1 MGCSVGFGRAL
12 ERRRL
17 AQCGQRRPFR
27 QESQRYEGQHR
38 QDDCHHKH
46 HAVRARKFV
55 QHGLVK
61 GDAGRCSR
69 KISALLAPEAFS
81 PLLSWL
87 VRITDISA
95 VRCPDCR
102 RPRSPQS
109 PGLPARRARSQARCR
124 GCRRRGSRI
133 EQLITSVSRP
143 LRCTTD
149 WRASRSTLTQ
159 RNCFGMPVETWPGPS
174 AAPMRPSR

>member
-1 MGCSVGFGRAL
+1 M
-12 ERRRL
+12 
-17 AQCGQRRPFR
+17 
-27 QESQRYEGQHR
+27 
-38 QDDCHHKH
+38 
-46 HAVRARKFV
+46 

-61 GDAGRCSR
+61 GTPGRCSR

-109 PGLPARRARSQARCR
+109 PGLPAGER
-124 GCRRRGSRI
+124 GHKHVV
-133 EQLITSVSRP
+133 EDAAVEAA
-143 LRCTTD
+143 
-149 WRASRSTLTQ
+149 ASS
-159 RNCFGMPVETWPGPS
+159 S
-174 AAPMRPSR
+174 